1 MVQFRR
7 AEKIR
12 TGKSEQNRT
21 KISEGTS
28 FVYLVVFIKL
38 VFRQS
43 NFACIGILSLGIV
56 KINNLAIF

>member
-43 NFACIGILSLGIV
+43 NFAYIGILSLGIV